1 VRDVGQVMAI
11 VLQLWF
17 WMTPVVYVASVVP
30 AAFRGVLAWNPL
42 APLVQAS
49 QQAILYQRAPELASL
64 GWVALVAALLLA
76 AALLLFRRASP
87 DMVDVL

>member
-1 VRDVGQVMAI
+1 M
-11 VLQLWF
+11 
-17 WMTPVVYVASVVP
+17 
-30 AAFRGVLAWNPL
+30 
-42 APLVQAS
+42 
-49 QQAILYQRAPELASL
+49 RAPELASL